1 MDFSKPQIKTRD
13 IYSAL
18 KVISSGNL
26 SQGKN
31 VEVFEKRFASL
42 HKRQFGIAVN
52 SGTSALHL
60 ALMAMGFGQGDK
72 VIVPG
77 ISFAATANAV
87 ALTGATPVFA
97 DIDPETF
104 NLDLEAA
111 KTQLGQNVRAVIP
124 VDLFGLPISRQE
136 LDDFAREHQIEVLI
150 DSSQSH
156 LATSGAESSIE
167 SKFNAT
173 YSFYPTKNMTTGE
186 GGMVITNDENLAQN
200 VRMLR
205 NQGMS
210 SQYSYEMV
218 GLNNRMTDIAGA
230 IGVSQL
236 TRLRRNTNKRRDIAS
251 IYSSGLRDISS
262 VNIQTTPNEAFHV
275 YHQFTI
281 TVVEQRDK
289 FRKALESDGVPTRV
303 YYPQPLNKIKPF
315 FEKHDL
321 PNSKKFSETCLS
333 LPIGPHISQNVAK
346 RVIQKVRR
354 RLEVGW

>member
-1 MDFSKPQIKTRD
+1 MDFSKPQIKTSD
-13 IYSAL
+13 IYGAL
-18 KVISSGNL
+18 KALSSGNL
-26 SQGKN
+26 AQGKN
-31 VEVFEKRFASL
+31 VEVFEKRFADL

-60 ALMAMGFGQGDK
+60 ALMAMGVGRGDK
-72 VIVPG
+72 VLVPG

-87 ALTGATPVFA
+87 ALTGATPVFV
-97 DIDPETF
+97 DINPDTF
-104 NLDLEAA
+104 NLDLGAA
-111 KTQLGQNVRAVIP
+111 KSQLGQNVRAVIP
-124 VDLFGLPISRQE
+124 VDLFGLPISREE
-136 LDDFAREHQIEVLI
+136 LDNFASQSRIEVLI

-156 LATSGAESSIE
+156 LATSGAESYIE
-167 SKFNAT
+167 SKFHAT

-210 SQYSYEMV
+210 SQYRYEMV

-236 TRLRRNTNKRRDIAS
+236 TRLRRNTNKRREIAS
-251 IYSSGLRDISS
+251 VYSFGLQDIGS
-262 VNIQTTPNEAFHV
+262 VHIQTTPNGAFHV

-281 TVVEQRDK
+281 TVAEQRDK

-321 PNSKKFSETCLS
+321 PNAKKFSETCLS
-333 LPIGPHISQNVAK
+333 LPIGPHISRNTAK

>member
-1 MDFSKPQIKTRD
+1 
-13 IYSAL
+13 
-18 KVISSGNL
+18 
-26 SQGKN
+26 
-31 VEVFEKRFASL
+31 
-42 HKRQFGIAVN
+42 
-52 SGTSALHL
+52 
-60 ALMAMGFGQGDK
+60 MAMGIGLGDK

-87 ALTGATPVFA
+87 ALTGATPVFV

-111 KTQLGQNVRAVIP
+111 KSQLGQNVRAVIP
-124 VDLFGLPISRQE
+124 VDLFGLPISREE
-136 LDDFAREHQIEVLI
+136 LDNFARENQLEVLI

-167 SKFNAT
+167 SKFHAT

-186 GGMVITNDENLAQN
+186 GGMVVTNDDDLAQN

-210 SQYSYEMV
+210 SQYSYELV

-230 IGVSQL
+230 IGISQL
-236 TRLRRNTNKRRDIAS
+236 TRLRKNTRKRREIAS
-251 IYSSGLRDISS
+251 IYSSGLRDLST
-262 VNIQTTPNEAFHV
+262 VHIQKTPKETFHA

-281 TVVEQRDK
+281 TVAEQRDR
-289 FRKALESDGVPTRV
+289 FREALESDGVPTRV

-315 FEKHDL
+315 
-321 PNSKKFSETCLS
+321 
-333 LPIGPHISQNVAK
+333 
-346 RVIQKVRR
+346 
-354 RLEVGW
+354 LEESSSYDHNQL